1 MSKEL
6 LEDYLDEDKPIPNQK
21 FFVLSYLL
29 PGENNEIEVPMI
41 KMRGVYKTMEECRS
55 KIESLKNID
64 KYFHMYIS
72 EVGKWGGLFDDETV
86 AKLDNVDVQYREEI
100 MNNMMRGY
108 KENKDKADLDFIE
121 RTRIMKEKAKFEGTP
136 EGQEY
141 LAKLKEEPV
150 SVKAR
155 LDSVN
160 FQLKDLNE
168 RIAELENIKK
178 ATEEVYNQFTEEE
191 LQDIQK
197 KLGESSIGK

>member
-1 MSKEL
+1 
-6 LEDYLDEDKPIPNQK
+6 
-21 FFVLSYLL
+21 
-29 PGENNEIEVPMI
+29 
-41 KMRGVYKTMEECRS
+41 VYKTMEECRS

-86 AKLDNVDVQYREEI
+86 AKLDNVDIQYREDI
-100 MNNMMRGY
+100 MNTMMREY

-121 RTRIMKEKAKFEGTP
+121 RTRIMKERAKFEGTP

-141 LAKLKEEPV
+141 LASLKEEPV

-160 FQLKDLNE
+160 FQLKDLKE
-168 RIAELENIKK
+168 RTTELENIRK
-178 ATEEVYNQFTEEE
+178 ATEEVYNQFTDEE
-191 LQDIQK
+191 LLEIEE
-197 KLGESSIGK
+197 KLKGPIVL

>member
-141 LAKLKEEPV
+141 LAKLREEPV

-178 ATEEVYNQFTEEE
+178 ATEEVYNQFTDEE